1 MSRFY
6 KEKVFAGLL
15 ALLLMVAFY
24 AKADITGADVLNAL
38 DNPSGV
44 EFLQFEYAEAS
55 KTKHKEDGE
64 TWYEYNYD
72 SNGNIIYNVKSSGAK
87 SAKWKLQ
94 TKLEKNTMVQKGP
107 SCLVSNGVE
116 NDCSSRI
123 YLRVYGPGKFSVRV
137 KTSTGFGDTLAIWLD
152 GEEEQYYEGWDY
164 DYSPGTDDWQVFEVV
179 IPPGKATKGSQAGTY
194 YHEIILNF
202 TKDDDD
208 DDGRPVKPNKS
219 DYYGDTEWYK
229 EDLEEYNAKL
239 PFFNDCVWID
249 AEMIPSKWVDDEISQ
264 WTTVW
269 LPDDITLAINT
280 GEDTNFTGSL
290 KVPIFSNAYG
300 IGCVV
305 RYTLDGKV
313 PTGSSPALSEDGDTV
328 LITQSCKV
336 IAKVFNGTMPYSPA
350 VTASCEFTCIAAT
363 PVISLDEGR
372 STADTLYYSITC
384 ETAGATIYY
393 RINGAA
399 EKTYSAPVGV
409 SSVATITAVAR
420 VADGS
425 AEESAEASVTAPQ
438 MAIPTVKAW
447 RGLDEYVSG
456 DILDASENVT
466 VYCTAPD
473 GGKAVYRLNNS
484 GAWQDFPR
492 RGLTI
497 STNSVCMMRTESDGD
512 EKILASQTVSLTVR
526 KADATLKIG
535 GRGADVVLRD
545 GWNLIGLPM
554 TLTAKSSTELSQKLG
569 PLYRLDGNAYVQ
581 AATVEPNVG
590 YWIYVSDANHLST
603 LTLNGVRNGTATVV
617 KGWSLGGSVA
627 AATADSVW
635 EWTGRGFKAAAKTTE
650 GRGYLIYKE

>member
-6 KEKVFAGLL
+6 KEKVLAGLW
-15 ALLLMVAFY
+15 ALLLAVAFC
-24 AKADITGADVLNAL
+24 AKADITGADVLAAL

-72 SNGNIIYNVKSSGAK
+72 ANGNIIYNVKSSGAK

-94 TKLEKNTMVQKGP
+94 TKLDKNTLVQKGT
-107 SCLVSNGVE
+107 SCLVSNDVE

-123 YLRVYGPGKFSVRV
+123 YLRVYGPGKFSLRV
-137 KTSTGFGDTLAIWLD
+137 KTSTGFGDTLAIWVD
-152 GEEEQYYEGWDY
+152 GEEEQYIDGWDY
-164 DYSPGTDDWQVFEVV
+164 DYVPGMDDWQVFEVV

-229 EDLEEYNAKL
+229 EDLAEYNEKL

-269 LPDDITLAINT
+269 LPDEITLAINT

-300 IGCVV
+300 IGCLV

-328 LITQSCKV
+328 TITKSCKM
-336 IAKVFNGTMPYSPA
+336 IAKVFNGTMPYSPT
-350 VTASCEFTCIAAT
+350 VTASSEFTCIAAT
-363 PVISLDEGR
+363 PVISLDEGL
-372 STADTLYYSITC
+372 STADKLFYGMTC
-384 ETAGATIYY
+384 ETAGAAIYY
-393 RINGAA
+393 RINGGA
-399 EKTYSAPVGV
+399 EKAYSSPVSV
-409 SSVATITAVAR
+409 STVATITAVAR
-420 VADGS
+420 VADGT

-438 MAIPTVKAW
+438 MAVPTVKAW
-447 RGLDEYVSG
+447 RGLNEYTSG
-456 DILDASENVT
+456 EFLDTTESVT
-466 VYCTAPD
+466 IYCTAPD
-473 GGKAVYRLNNS
+473 GGKAVYRLDGS
-484 GAWQDFPR
+484 SQWQDFPR

-497 STNSVCMMRTESDGD
+497 STNAVCTMRTENDGE
-512 EKILASQTVSLTVR
+512 EKILASQIVELTVR
-526 KADATLKIG
+526 KADASLKIG
-535 GRGADVVLRD
+535 GNGADVVLRD
-545 GWNLIGLPM
+545 GWNLISLPM
-554 TLTAKSSTELSQKLG
+554 TLTAKSSADMTQKLG
-569 PLYRLDGNAYVQ
+569 VLYKLDGKTYVQ
-581 AATVEPNVG
+581 AATIESQVG
-590 YWIYVSDANHLST
+590 YWIYVPNANRLST
-603 LTLNGVRNGTATVV
+603 LTVMGVRSDAATAA
-617 KGWSLGGSVA
+617 KGWSLAGSTTA
-627 AATADSVW
+627 ANADAVW
-635 EWTGRGFKAAAKTTE
+635 EWTGKGFRSVAKTTE
-650 GRGYLIYKE
+650 GHGYLIYKE